1 MNRIV
6 LTVVYSSVLLI
17 LVALSVACS
26 IGDMA
31 FGSVNT
37 QRLKKEADS
46 THSKS
51 KIRAY
56 KLSQNYDRTI
66 STLVFLND
74 ITNVGIDTLAT
85 LLGINIAFLIFG
97 ESYPQIEAAQDTWS
111 LILSFTFLVIKITF
125 GEIIAKSIGR
135 LKNYF
140 IVELYSMPLGILS
153 YALLPFTIVGT
164 GLGKAIIYPFQ
175 KHFSDIGI
183 SEDELHEMVDEIEE
197 EGQIDEDKAEILHG
211 AIDYAETEA
220 YEIMTPRVDVYAID
234 INDDIEEIMH
244 DERTYEHTRIPVYE
258 DSIDNIIGFVQ
269 LSVLIK
275 EFLENKEE
283 TNIKAI
289 LREPLFLP
297 RSTEIN
303 DILKKFKRTRQHFAV
318 VLDEYGG
325 VEGVLTMEDILEE
338 IVGEIWDE
346 TDDKE
351 TIYQKRKDGKYIVD
365 GMMRLEDFCDLFEIN
380 YDELQTEYNTIAGY
394 CIELLDNNFAKR
406 NQIIKFGNLDMKVLA
421 IDEKHTIEKLLITV
435 NKNKEE

>member
-1 MNRIV
+1 M
-6 LTVVYSSVLLI
+6 
-17 LVALSVACS
+17 
-26 IGDMA
+26 
-31 FGSVNT
+31 
-37 QRLKKEADS
+37 
-46 THSKS
+46 
-51 KIRAY
+51 
-56 KLSQNYDRTI
+56 
-66 STLVFLND
+66 
-74 ITNVGIDTLAT
+74 
-85 LLGINIAFLIFG
+85 
-97 ESYPQIEAAQDTWS
+97 
-111 LILSFTFLVIKITF
+111 
-125 GEIIAKSIGR
+125 
-135 LKNYF
+135 
-140 IVELYSMPLGILS
+140 
-153 YALLPFTIVGT
+153 
-164 GLGKAIIYPFQ
+164 
-175 KHFSDIGI
+175 
-183 SEDELHEMVDEIEE
+183 
-197 EGQIDEDKAEILHG
+197 
-211 AIDYAETEA
+211 
-220 YEIMTPRVDVYAID
+220 
-234 INDDIEEIMH
+234 
-244 DERTYEHTRIPVYE
+244 
-258 DSIDNIIGFVQ
+258 
-269 LSVLIK
+269 IK

-380 YDELQTEYNTIAGY
+380 YDELETEYNTIAGY